1 MGEALSQYPRDEY
14 VLSSKVGRIM
24 LDEMEDPAKRDFG
37 EKGGLFEHGLKNK
50 ILNDYSADAT
60 LRSIEDSLKR
70 LKTDRLDIVWI
81 HDPAQDFYGDSW
93 LEQFNIARTGAFRA
107 LTRLRDEGV
116 IKALVILYSEAFI
129 SFAFCA
135 ITASAESSVV
145 PVAVTLCADAL
156 NAATEKREAVKI
168 AMIVFMFIF
177 QSVLIVWRLLT
188 RWG

>member
-1 MGEALSQYPRDEY
+1 MGPLRGYLYSSALMVT
-14 VLSSKVGRIM
+14 VLPMR
-24 LDEMEDPAKRDFG
+24 
-37 EKGGLFEHGLKNK
+37 
-50 ILNDYSADAT
+50 
-60 LRSIEDSLKR
+60 
-70 LKTDRLDIVWI
+70 
-81 HDPAQDFYGDSW
+81 
-93 LEQFNIARTGAFRA
+93 
-107 LTRLRDEGV
+107 
-116 IKALVILYSEAFI
+116 ALVILYSEAFI

>member
-1 MGEALSQYPRDEY
+1 MGPSRDYLYSSALMVT
-14 VLSSKVGRIM
+14 VLHMR
-24 LDEMEDPAKRDFG
+24 
-37 EKGGLFEHGLKNK
+37 
-50 ILNDYSADAT
+50 
-60 LRSIEDSLKR
+60 
-70 LKTDRLDIVWI
+70 
-81 HDPAQDFYGDSW
+81 
-93 LEQFNIARTGAFRA
+93 
-107 LTRLRDEGV
+107 
-116 IKALVILYSEAFI
+116 ALVILYSEAFI

-188 RWG
+188 RWGENTPAA

>member
-1 MGEALSQYPRDEY
+1 MSVATSPARERVIGGITIRFINGNAFSAYLANYVMGPSRDYLYSSALMVT
-14 VLSSKVGRIM
+14 VLPMR
-24 LDEMEDPAKRDFG
+24 
-37 EKGGLFEHGLKNK
+37 
-50 ILNDYSADAT
+50 
-60 LRSIEDSLKR
+60 
-70 LKTDRLDIVWI
+70 
-81 HDPAQDFYGDSW
+81 
-93 LEQFNIARTGAFRA
+93 
-107 LTRLRDEGV
+107 
-116 IKALVILYSEAFI
+116 ALVILYSEAFI

-188 RWG
+188 RWGENTPAA